1 MRIMVIGATGTI
13 GREIVKALEPQ
24 HKVVPVSRSHTSLTV
39 DLGEPASI
47 RALFARTGQLDAIV
61 CAAGNAKP
69 GGLQQVTDEDL
80 EFSLRNKLMG
90 QVNVARFG
98 IDHVADG
105 GSITL
110 TSGILARV
118 PIKGV
123 VAFSLVNAA
132 LEGFVRA
139 AALDASRGIRINLVS
154 PPWVT
159 ESLIALKMDPAQG
172 LPAAIVAKSYLRSV
186 TGSESGAVI
195 EPSGMP

>member
-13 GREIVKALEPQ
+13 GREIVKTFEPQ
-24 HKVVPVSRSHTSLTV
+24 HEVVAVSRSHTPLTM
-39 DLGEPASI
+39 DLAEPASI
-47 RALFARTGQLDAIV
+47 RALFARIGPLDAVV
-61 CAAGNAKP
+61 CAAGDARP
-69 GGLQQVTDEDL
+69 GGLLRVTDEDL

-90 QVNVARFG
+90 QVNIARFG
-98 IDHVADG
+98 IDHLVDG

-118 PIKGV
+118 PMKGV
-123 VAFSLVNAA
+123 VAFGLVNAA

-139 AALDASRGIRINLVS
+139 AALDAPRGIRINVVS

-172 LPAAIVAKSYLRSV
+172 LPAAIVAKSYVQSV

-195 EPSGMP
+195 EPSGRR